1 MRLTPLLN
9 ARRYVQTIL
18 GIVFRHPLTGV
29 SIIAC
34 PTPGSLVLVRRRDN
48 GQWAI
53 PGGLVDWG
61 ENIVTSVRRELLEE
75 TGLTLVSDPQIIGV
89 YSAPDRDP
97 RLHSICIAVKVL
109 VEGEIQIH
117 DQLEI
122 IEGKVFTSETIPWQN
137 LAHDH
142 AQQLQDYLSGQTWLR

>member
-1 MRLTPLLN
+1 MLLTQLLN
-9 ARRYVQTIL
+9 ARRYIQTIL

-34 PTPGSLVLVRRRDN
+34 PMPGSLVLVRRRDN

-61 ENIVTSVRRELLEE
+61 ENIATAVQRELLEE
-75 TGLTLVSDPQIIGV
+75 TGLTLVSSPQLTGV

-97 RLHSICIAVKVL
+97 RLHSICIAVTVQ
-109 VEGEIQIH
+109 VEGKIQIH

-122 IEGKVFTSETIPWQN
+122 IEAQVFTSETIPWQN